1 MFLRGPQPV
10 TRATR
15 TPVFDLFFWSLF
27 LMPFWS
33 QMVLP
38 RDPKIAQNREKLCS
52 RGLPESTLQKV
63 TKNYAIWKGQT
74 SEFADTYTL
83 SAVFPVAQGPQKG
96 AQKPPK
102 MEPLG
107 TQNHRKNRKTN
118 TQKTHQKNDAKTI
131 KKGAKKDYPF
141 RAGEVSKITKIR
153 ALGSKCAPS
162 LQEGFPG
169 TQNTQK
175 SSKKEPP
182 GPPKSLNIMRI

>member
-1 MFLRGPQPV
+1 
-10 TRATR
+10 
-15 TPVFDLFFWSLF
+15 
-27 LMPFWS
+27 
-33 QMVLP
+33 MVLP

-83 SAVFPVAQGPQKG
+83 SAVFPVAQGSQKG
-96 AQKPPK
+96 GKKPPK

-107 TQNHRKNRKTN
+107 TQNHKKNIKKN
-118 TQKTHQKNDAKTI
+118 IQKKHQKMDAKTI
-131 KKGAKKDYPF
+131 KKGAKKDWPF
-141 RAGEVSKITKIR
+141 RGGKVSKMIKIR

-175 SSKKEPP
+175 SSKNELP
-182 GPPKSLNIMRI
+182 GFQNHSKS